1 MLKIFKNKT
10 ISIILL
16 VVVAVLLMLFTFSD
30 RLGLSSIDIS
40 GFVIKPVQ
48 SLLSNISS
56 RFGSTTNVF
65 KENKI
70 LQEER
75 DKLKTQ
81 ISQLETDIAG
91 LEGFKSRMTELE
103 NSLQLKEQFN
113 DFNFLTTDII
123 AKDAGNWSINYVI
136 NKGSNDGIRKD
147 NVVVVD
153 KGLVGKVIWAGT
165 NTSKIQAIIDPD
177 SNVSARISSNR
188 SLVEVSGEFKYKD
201 RGYCILNYIDKDIN
215 VSINDYI
222 ETSGIQGSTYPKG
235 LLIGK
240 VIQIESINAEPGR
253 YAVIEPIVDFSK
265 LEQVFVLTQK

>member
-1 MLKIFKNKT
+1 LLKIFKNKT

-113 DFNFLTTDII
+113 DFNFLTTDI
-123 AKDAGNWSINYVI
+123 
-136 NKGSNDGIRKD
+136 KD
-147 NVVVVD
+147 NVVIVD

-222 ETSGIQGSTYPKG
+222 ETSGLQGSTYPKG

>member
-1 MLKIFKNKT
+1 MKIFKNKT

-16 VVVAVLLMLFTFSD
+16 ALVAVLLMLSTFSD

-65 KENKI
+65 KEYKL

-81 ISQLETDIAG
+81 VSQLENDIAE

-103 NSLQLKEQFN
+103 NSLQLKDQLK
-113 DFNFLTTDII
+113 DFNFLPADII
-123 AKDAGNWSINYVI
+123 AKDAGNWTINYVI
-136 NKGSNDGIRKD
+136 NKGSNDGIKKD
-147 NVVVVD
+147 NIVVVD

-165 NTSKIQAIIDPD
+165 NTSRIQTIIDPD
-177 SNVSARISSNR
+177 SSISARISSNR
-188 SLVEVSGEFKYKD
+188 SLVVVSGDFKYKD
-201 RGYCILNYIDKDIN
+201 TGYCILKYIDKDIN
-215 VSINDYI
+215 ISRNDYI
-222 ETSGIQGSTYPKG
+222 ETSGLQGATYPKG

-240 VIQIESINAEPGR
+240 VIQIENTNTEPGR
-253 YAVIEPIVDFSK
+253 YAVIEPIVDFSR
-265 LEQVFVLTQK
+265 LEEVFVLTQK